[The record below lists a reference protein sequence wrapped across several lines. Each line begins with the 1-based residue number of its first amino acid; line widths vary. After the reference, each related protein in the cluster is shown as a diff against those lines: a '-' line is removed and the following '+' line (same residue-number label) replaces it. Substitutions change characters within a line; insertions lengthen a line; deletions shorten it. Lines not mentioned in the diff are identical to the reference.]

1 MERISA
7 VRQALESAKVK
18 RSTGAAI
25 INTCARALRS
35 NSGIFRERGWNA
47 ALSFATAKLL
57 NMPECDNPQALQF
70 VRGLGPVPNMAYD
83 QMVR

>member
-1 MERISA
+1 MERITA
-7 VRQALESAKVK
+7 IRTALENAQVK
-18 RSTGAAI
+18 RGTGAAI

-35 NSGIFRERGWNA
+35 NSGIVRERGWNA

-57 NMPECDNPQALQF
+57 NMPECDNPQAIQF
-70 VRGLGPVPNMAYD
+70 VRGFGPVPNMAYD